1 VTISRADIGPN
12 ERDTQIAIAL
22 AFGLSQE
29 DTGKRVC
36 TIDFPSGVTPRTVY
50 NRVKTNGGYIDSVI
64 KFVRTLRGEREQEVK
79 QLNKTNVKAELETLL
94 GEAVAT
100 LRKALAEGD
109 VKAASEVLDRVLGKS
124 SQVHKHEGD
133 VNVNHRVWQPERALV
148 AQERDMLASNDLL
161 LALPAE
167 TLEAEAEEIA

>member
-1 VTISRADIGPN
+1 MTISRADIGPN

-36 TIDFPSGVTPRTVY
+36 TNDFPAGVTARTVY
-50 NRVKTNGGYIDSVI
+50 NRVKTNPRFIEDVI
-64 KFVRTLRGEREQEVK
+64 KFVRGLRNEREVEVK
-79 QLNKTNVKAELETLL
+79 SLNKSTVEAELETLL

-100 LRKALAEGD
+100 LRKALSEGD
-109 VKAASEVLDRVLGKS
+109 VKAASEVLDRVLGKA

-133 VNVNHRVWQPERALV
+133 VNVNHRVWQPERVLA

-161 LALPAE
+161 KALPGE
-167 TLEAEAEEIA
+167 VLEAEEIQS